1 MTGTIDRL
9 HEDAVKMEL
18 IITSLSQKLKDSV
31 RSGEDGRQLQS
42 TITRQLDALKGKID
56 VSVLACQ
63 ARLTGYCVAVTCQLA
78 HHLVGP
84 SMDPVLCSVGLK
96 ESLSWLCNLIK

>member
-63 ARLTGYCVAVTCQLA
+63 ARLTRYCVAVTCQLA

-84 SMDPVLCSVGLK
+84 SMDPVLCCKGLK